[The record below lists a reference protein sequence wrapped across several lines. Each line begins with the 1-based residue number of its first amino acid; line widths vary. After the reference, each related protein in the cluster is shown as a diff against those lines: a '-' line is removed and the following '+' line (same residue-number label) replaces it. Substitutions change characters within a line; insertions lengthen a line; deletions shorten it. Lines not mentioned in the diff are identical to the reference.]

1 MTLHA
6 LRTEIGDAAFFR
18 LLRTWFREQRGGW
31 ATIGEFIATA
41 ERVSG
46 RQLDDL
52 FDTWLYT
59 PEKPAGIESPLATA
73 ARTAIVARSATSIG
87 RMQKR

>member
-18 LLRTWFREQRGGW
+18 LMRTWFREQRGGW
-31 ATIGEFIATA
+31 ATVEEFIATA

-46 RQLDDL
+46 QQLDDL
-52 FDTWLYT
+52 FETWLFT
-59 PEKPAGIESPLATA
+59 PEKPAGIETVSA
-73 ARTAIVARSATSIG
+73 ARNTLVTRPAAKLG
-87 RMQKR
+87 RMTRR